1 MGARR
6 ERTVSRY
13 LHKAYWVESWWSMCH
28 AVHLLALLCGYGLLA
43 LLALA
48 MFSQG
53 LTALGVQLPVPA
65 EPPPRLST
73 ADECHTLV
81 VR

>member
-1 MGARR
+1 M
-6 ERTVSRY
+6 SR
-13 LHKAYWVESWWSMCH
+13 LLQSAFWVESWWTIRH
-28 AVHLLALLCGYGLLA
+28 AVHLLALLCGYSLLT

-48 MFSQG
+48 MLSQG